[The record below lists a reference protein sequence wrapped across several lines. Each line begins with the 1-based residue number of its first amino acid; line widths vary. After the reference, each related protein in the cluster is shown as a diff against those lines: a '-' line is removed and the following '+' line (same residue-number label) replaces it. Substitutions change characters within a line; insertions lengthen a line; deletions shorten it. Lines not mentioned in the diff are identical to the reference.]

1 MNRAISTIACGCELD
16 SNTGSELV
24 VTIAW
29 RSAEIAALASA
40 LMLVIA
46 LFVRARLRREEQL
59 RDAVIAT
66 WRPLLART
74 ALEEGE
80 PPALPKPRRRELPHL
95 MEEWNALHDSLK
107 GEAGQ
112 RLNAL
117 APRFAFDVV
126 ARRGLRSGSVSDRIL
141 AIRTLGNLRDASAW
155 KDLQEQLV
163 SDNALVS
170 FYAAAALVSIDAP
183 RAMPG
188 IMRELSERESWPAEA
203 MARLLT
209 DAGAE
214 IAREPI
220 RALMLSLA
228 ADKVPPLLPWLS
240 HVDAVLGS
248 EVAVELLRRNPAHE
262 GIVSAALPVVQEPGL
277 LPELVA
283 YADSPNALVREHL
296 AEACGRLGGQ
306 GEVDLVVRLM
316 SDRVWWVRYRA
327 AQALLKLKD
336 MDDARLLAVRA
347 SLTDRYAADMFEQ
360 AVAEASLA

>member
-1 MNRAISTIACGCELD
+1 MSRAISTIACGCELD

-24 VTIAW
+24 VAIAW

-40 LMLVIA
+40 LMLAIS
-46 LFVRARLRREEQL
+46 LIVRARLRREERL
-59 RDAVIAT
+59 RNSVIAT

-74 ALEEGE
+74 ALEEE
-80 PPALPKPRRRELPHL
+80 PPALPQPRRRELPHL
-95 MEEWNALHDSLK
+95 MEEWNAMHDSLK
-107 GEAGQ
+107 GESGQ

-117 APRFAFDVV
+117 APRFGFDVA
-126 ARRGLRSGSVSDRIL
+126 ARRGLRAGSVSDRIL
-141 AIRTLGNLRDASAW
+141 AIRTLGNLRDVSAW
-155 KDLQEQLV
+155 KELQEQLV

-214 IAREPI
+214 IARGPV

-228 ADKVPPLLPWLS
+228 PDKVPPLLPWLS

-248 EVAVELLRRNPAHE
+248 EVAVELLRRNPEHV

-277 LPELVA
+277 LPELA
-283 YADSPNALVREHL
+283 RYADSASAQVREHA
-296 AEACGRLGGQ
+296 AEAFGRLGGLEQ
-306 GEVDLVVRLM
+306 EALLVRLM
-316 SDRVWWVRYRA
+316 GDRVWWVRYRA
-327 AQALLKLKD
+327 AQGLLKLKD
-336 MDDARLLAVRA
+336 MDQARLLAVRA
-347 SLTDRYAADMFEQ
+347 RLTDRYAADMFEQ
-360 AVAEASLA
+360 VMAEASLR